1 MRIFINANA
10 EQEKEIKKK
19 SFNEDVEL
27 IFAVDL
33 PPSQE
38 YKNIDAFFILNKKAA
53 DINFDELEEKPVFI
67 NSVIETLS
75 QFQLP
80 ANVSRINGWP
90 GFLQREIWEVVSE
103 NTIVSIKIFAT
114 IGWKIVFTKDEPGL
128 VAARVISMIIN
139 EAF

>member
-27 IFAVDL
+27 IFGVDL

-38 YKNIDAFFILNKKAA
+38 YKNIDVFFILNKKAA
-53 DINFDELEEKPVFI
+53 DINFDESEEKPVFI

-90 GFLQREIWEVVSE
+90 GFLQRASRNPYRIPLNGGSGA
-103 NTIVSIKIFAT
+103 S
-114 IGWKIVFTKDEPGL
+114 
-128 VAARVISMIIN
+128 RR
-139 EAF
+139 